1 MFRKLSF
8 LFIFIAISISAA
20 NFHLSTPTLLYG
32 PGFVATTE
40 NISSMNI
47 NAAGL
52 YRILYTEFLIN
63 FDSSYSF
70 NYIGAGHFF
79 KNFGNLGLS
88 FYNNKEE
95 TNQIITLGY
104 GKKLWKFFIF
114 GFNIQN
120 IHSSKLNEISF
131 NPGILLYFKMRHTFR
146 KLSIGF
152 SPANWLNRAG
162 LSEYNLALS
171 ATFKKKYGR
180 TFIYTLGANFDNSF
194 HYKKFSFNTE
204 FELFRYFFLNLGLQ
218 NNALLIGN
226 TLKMKRDALY
236 AGLYI
241 DYSENN
247 MMGSISYRRL
257 IVRPPKKLKRYHSK
271 KNYKKTYTKTK
282 KAKISH
288 EKKQVFE
295 VTDEEKLQQRELLEK
310 GISLYSK
317 DKLYEALKL
326 WKKVLTISETTDYA
340 NQARGYI
347 ELVTNELKTIKRK

>member
-1 MFRKLSF
+1 MFKKFSF
-8 LFIFIAISISAA
+8 LFIFAAFSISAA

-52 YRILYTEFLIN
+52 YRLLYTEFIIN

-79 KNFGNLGLS
+79 KKFGNLGLS
-88 FYNNKEE
+88 FFNNKEE
-95 TNQIITLGY
+95 TNQIITFGY

-131 NPGILLYFKMRHTFR
+131 NPGLLLYFKMHHTFR

-152 SPANWLNRAG
+152 SPDNWLNRSSLA
-162 LSEYNLALS
+162 EYNLALS
-171 ATFKKKYGR
+171 TTFKKKYGR

-226 TLKMKRDALY
+226 TVKMKRDVLY
-236 AGLYI
+236 AGLYVN
-241 DYSENN
+241 YSENN
-247 MMGSISYRRL
+247 MIGSISYRRL
-257 IVRPPKKLKRYHSK
+257 IENPPKKLKRYHHS
-271 KNYKKTYTKTK
+271 KKTYKKTK

-288 EKKQVFE
+288 RKKQIFE
-295 VTDEEKLQQRELLEK
+295 VTDEEKLQQRELLEQ
-310 GISLYSK
+310 GVSLYSK
-317 DKLYEALKL
+317 DKLYEALNL
-326 WKKVLTISETTDYA
+326 WKKVLTISETTEYA
-340 NQARGYI
+340 EQARGYI
-347 ELVTNELKTIKRK
+347 DLVTNELRTIKGK